1 MVSLG
6 TSLDMDSWYNQNKRA
21 LSQSISAFFI
31 SFGIVLLLTFYYDF
45 SQANL
50 GVILFILAT
59 LGCVFIAKNAF
70 DVNRYPVNISDSEN
84 LPLSEGLY
92 VQLYKN
98 SPVPYMIIDTEGH
111 VRSANIAALRMLGL
125 AKTKLEGINIFSK
138 LKSDKSEHLD
148 FLIEKYK
155 SGVSISDELVKVS
168 RSDMREAWGR
178 LSLFLHINPDGQRIG
193 LLTIVDVTRQK
204 KAEDAKSE
212 FVSLASHQLRTP
224 IAGMKWSAELLQMDS
239 PESLTPQQNKYI
251 DRLLISIRRMAVLVD
266 DFLRVSRFEL
276 GTFQPE
282 YSSVSLSEVF
292 KDIML
297 EQAPKIDQKQII
309 VKTFFDKSVDTI
321 MTDPNLIRMIVT
333 NLYSNAAKYTREK
346 GTIHLGFGRKGEDV
360 VITVAD
366 NGIGIPI
373 GDQEEIFSKLFR
385 AANATREVPDG
396 TGLGL
401 YILKEAVA
409 VLNGNV
415 SFTSTENIG
424 TTFEVVLPLERIPEI
439 EEDKRLLN

>member
-1 MVSLG
+1 MY
-6 TSLDMDSWYNQNKRA
+6 SWFNQNKKA
-21 LSQSISAFFI
+21 LSQSLSAFFI

-45 SQANL
+45 SQVNTE
-50 GVILFILAT
+50 VILFILAT
-59 LGCVFIAKNAF
+59 LGCIFIAKNTF
-70 DVNRYPVNISDSEN
+70 DNNRYATNDVEEITEET
-84 LPLSEGLY
+84 LKSEGLY

-98 SPVPYMIIDTEGH
+98 SPVPYLIIDTEGH
-111 VRSANIAALRMLGL
+111 VKSANIAALRMLGVTK
-125 AKTKLEGINIFSK
+125 AKIEGVNIFLS
-138 LKSDKSEHLD
+138 LKSNEPEHLD

-155 SGVSISDELVKVS
+155 SGVAVSDELVKVL
-168 RSDMREAWGR
+168 RPDHREAWGR
-178 LSLFLHINPDGQRIG
+178 LSLFLHINPDGQKIG

-239 PESLTPQQNKYI
+239 PNSLTPQQNKYI
-251 DRLLISIRRMAVLVD
+251 ERLLVSIRRMAVLVD

-297 EQAPKIDQKQII
+297 EQALKVEQKGIT
-309 VKTFFDKSVDTI
+309 VKTFFDKSVDKI
-321 MTDPNLIRMIVT
+321 MTDPNLIRMIIT
-333 NLYSNAAKYTREK
+333 NLYSNATKYTRDK
-346 GTIHLGFGRKGEDV
+346 GTIHLGFGRKGDDV
-360 VITVAD
+360 IITVAD
-366 NGIGIPI
+366 NGMGIPI
-373 GDQEEIFSKLFR
+373 SDQDEIFSKLYR
-385 AANATREVPDG
+385 ASNATREVPDG

-401 YILKEAVA
+401 YILKEAVS

-424 TTFEVVLPLERIPEI
+424 TTFEVVLPLEKPPKDE
-439 EEDKRLLN
+439 LLNN